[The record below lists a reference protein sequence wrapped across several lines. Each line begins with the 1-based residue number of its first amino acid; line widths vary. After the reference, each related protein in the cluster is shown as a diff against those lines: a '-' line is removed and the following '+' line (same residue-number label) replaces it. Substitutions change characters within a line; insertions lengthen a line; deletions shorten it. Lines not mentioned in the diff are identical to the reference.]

1 MKYSMANREKLIE
14 DLYEWLKDGDSLID
28 LDDVRDV
35 VSSPRLF
42 DVAVQDLNETL
53 VSVGDTFLDQRTM
66 LADWPQRTYGVS
78 LEQWKSLSSKAQ
90 LIEAFHH
97 NDTGVSKIQVWSFE
111 PGSLTE
117 AQMCLAVALT
127 YTTAELRAE
136 SRIVGALNHVLNDL
150 GFCLDGDRY

>member
-14 DLYEWLKDGDSLID
+14 DLRDWLKDGDSLID
-28 LDDVRDV
+28 LEDVRGV

-42 DVAVQDLNETL
+42 DVAVQDLKESL
-53 VSVGDTFLDQRTM
+53 VSVGDTFLDQRSM

-78 LEQWKSLSSKAQ
+78 LERWRILSSKTQ
-90 LIEAFHH
+90 LIGAFHH
-97 NDTGVSKIQVWSFE
+97 NDASVSKIQVWSFE

-117 AQMCLAVALT
+117 MQMRLAVALT
-127 YTTAELRAE
+127 YTNAELRAE

>member
-1 MKYSMANREKLIE
+1 MKYSMANRDNLIE
-14 DLYEWLKDGDSLID
+14 DLRERLRDSDSLID
-28 LDDVRDV
+28 LDEVRSV

-42 DVAVQDLNETL
+42 DVTVQDLNESL

-78 LEQWKSLSSKAQ
+78 LEQWKTLSSKAQ
-90 LIEAFHH
+90 LIESLHH
-97 NDTGVSKIQVWSFE
+97 NDTSVSKIQVWSFE

-117 AQMCLAVALT
+117 TQMRLAVALT
-127 YTTAELRAE
+127 YTPAELRAE

-150 GFCLDGDRY
+150 GFYVDGDRY